1 MPIYE
6 YTCKKCENEFELLI
20 RGAEKA
26 ACPECGSARLEK
38 RFSVPAAHTGG
49 SGSQLPV
56 CGADDAPTCGPG
68 YCRTGQC
75 SFD

>member
-6 YTCKKCENEFELLI
+6 YTCKKC
-20 RGAEKA
+20 
-26 ACPECGSARLEK
+26 RLEK

-56 CGADDAPTCGPG
+56 FGADDAPTCGPG